1 LKSKTNTKNLPADSQ
16 TSKLHQEA
24 IQKLTELGFRGST
37 REKSP
42 VPSDSKKEREDFLAS
57 QQTAASSIQDIQVKF
72 RFEVAKFV
80 LQNNLP
86 ISLTDKLITFAKNIA
101 NNFDIKDLNEVTVNR
116 NHTASFAIAIGT
128 ALQSRYLQILEN
140 QPYSIAI
147 DAETGEGNEEFLAIN
162 RRYFESEGAKTS
174 RTTLL
179 GLLLSHRSTFR
190 GSYSQNAHKF
200 LI

>member
-1 LKSKTNTKNLPADSQ
+1 MKSRYSRPYDKDIINASIYLKKHIGIDSKDNGKFICSLCKSDPKLFESLLIHLKSKTHTKHLPADSQ
-16 TSKLHQEA
+16 TSKLHEEA

-42 VPSDSKKEREDFLAS
+42 VRSSSKKEREDFLAS
-57 QQTAASSIQDIQVKF
+57 QQTASSIQDIQVKF

-101 NNFDIKDLNEVTVNR
+101 NNFDSKDLNEVTGNR

-128 ALQSRYLQILEN
+128 ALQSR
-140 QPYSIAI
+140 
-147 DAETGEGNEEFLAIN
+147 
-162 RRYFESEGAKTS
+162 
-174 RTTLL
+174 
-179 GLLLSHRSTFR
+179 
-190 GSYSQNAHKF
+190 
-200 LI
+200 

>member
-1 LKSKTNTKNLPADSQ
+1 LKSKTHTKHLPADSQ
-16 TSKLHQEA
+16 TSKLHEEA

-42 VPSDSKKEREDFLAS
+42 VPSDSKKEREDFSAS
-57 QQTAASSIQDIQVKF
+57 QQTASSIQDIQVKV

-86 ISLTDKLITFAKNIA
+86 INLTDKLITFSKNIA
-101 NNFDIKDLNEVTVNR
+101 NNFDIKDLNEFTGNK

-128 ALQSRYLQILEN
+128 TLQSRYLQILEN

-147 DAETGEGNEEFLAIN
+147 DAGTAERNEEYLAIN
-162 RRYFESEGAKTS
+162 ARCFESEEA
-174 RTTLL
+174 TTTEPH
-179 GLLLSHRSTFR
+179 S
-190 GSYSQNAHKF
+190 
-200 LI
+200 